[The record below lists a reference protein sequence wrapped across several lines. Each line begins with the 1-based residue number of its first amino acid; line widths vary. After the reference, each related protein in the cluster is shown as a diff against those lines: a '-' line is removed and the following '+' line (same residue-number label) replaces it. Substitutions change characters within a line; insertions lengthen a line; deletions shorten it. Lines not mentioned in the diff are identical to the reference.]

1 VPEWLSGFV
10 IGREIRNARTWA
22 QHAGDDA
29 SRVLVVGSDALA
41 TRYLTALE
49 VSEIAATPG
58 PVDAAAAG
66 LYRIALAAGKLRHH
80 ASMTL
85 QDHLQ
90 PLPLV
95 AVLRGITPSEVD
107 GVADALTFA
116 GFRILEVTL
125 NSPQPLDSIRML
137 ARRVGAS
144 ALVGAGTVIDPADV
158 ARVKDAGGKADRDAA
173 CRRRRDPRGEAAGPR
188 VHPGCRDADRGVRAL
203 AAGADGLKM
212 FPAEALP
219 PAALKAWRAVL
230 PRGTLVFAVGGMKPD
245 NLAPYWE
252 AGADGF
258 GTGSNLYKPGASL
271 ESVREAAS
279 AYARGIAALPKR

>member
-1 VPEWLSGFV
+1 
-10 IGREIRNARTWA
+10 
-22 QHAGDDA
+22 
-29 SRVLVVGSDALA
+29 
-41 TRYLTALE
+41 
-49 VSEIAATPG
+49 
-58 PVDAAAAG
+58 
-66 LYRIALAAGKLRHH
+66 
-80 ASMTL
+80 MTL
-85 QDHLQ
+85 KDYLQ

-95 AVLRGITPSEVD
+95 AVLRGISPPEVD

-125 NSPQPLDSIRML
+125 NSPRPLDGIRML
-137 ARRVGAS
+137 AKRVGAS

-158 ARVKDAGGKADRDAA
+158 ARVKDAGGKVIVMPHADVAVIR
-173 CRRRRDPRGEAAGPR
+173 EAKRQGLLCI
-188 VHPGCRDADRGVRAL
+188 PGVATPTEAFAAL

-230 PRGTLVFAVGGMKPD
+230 PRDTLVFAVGGMKPD

-258 GTGSNLYKPGASL
+258 GTGSNLYKPGTSVDA
-271 ESVREAAS
+271 VREAAS